1 MRTTVLF
8 FRVTAFVVALL
19 ATLGSLA
26 MTVATAW
33 VAVATGEPEIVA
45 AADRRWGALVG
56 VSILGIAVSLWT
68 AHRLREAAARTADD
82 EPILW
87 I

>member
-1 MRTTVLF
+1 MRTTLLF
-8 FRVTAFVVALL
+8 LRTTAFVVAVL

-33 VAVATGEPEIVA
+33 IAVATGEPEIVA
-45 AADRRWGALVG
+45 AADRRWWALVG
-56 VSILGIAVSLWT
+56 ISVLGVVVSLWT
-68 AHRLREAAARTADD
+68 AHRLREAAARSIED